1 MQREKKDKHFIKK
14 PVYPGGPKALRQFI
28 AQNLQYPKKALRAK
42 LEGTVV
48 LKYSIDHEGHVTD
61 AQVVSGIGQGCD
73 EEAVR
78 VTKLLKFEVPKL
90 PGKKTKVVFHNKLKV
105 HFRLPKAKAQ
115 SAAVQ
120 YQYTTA
126 DKKDEEQGAPVAP
139 SGGKSYTYT
148 IEF

>member
-14 PVYPGGPKALRQFI
+14 PVYPGGPQALRQFI
-28 AQNLQYPKKALRAK
+28 AQNLKYPEAALKAK

-48 LKYSIDHEGHVTD
+48 LKYTISHEGKVTE
-61 AQVVSGIGQGCD
+61 AHVVSGIGKGCD

-78 VTKLLKFEVPKL
+78 VAKLLKFQVPKL

-105 HFRLPKAKAQ
+105 HFRLPKAREQ
-115 SAAVQ
+115 PSAVQ
-120 YQYTTA
+120 YQYTTSRE
-126 DKKDEEQGAPVAP
+126 KEEP
-139 SGGKSYTYT
+139 STRPASSEGKSYTYT

>member
-14 PVYPGGPKALRQFI
+14 PVYPGGPQALRQFI
-28 AQNLQYPKKALRAK
+28 AENLQYPKTALREK

-48 LKYSIDHEGHVTD
+48 LKYTIDHEGKVTE
-61 AQVVSGIGQGCD
+61 ANVVSGIGKGCD

-78 VTKLLKFEVPKL
+78 VTKLLKFQVPKL

-105 HFRLPKAKAQ
+105 HFRLPKVKEQ
-115 SAAVQ
+115 PPGVQ
-120 YQYTTA
+120 YQYTTPA
-126 DKKDEEQGAPVAP
+126 KTSPEDQEAAP
-139 SGGKSYTYT
+139 SKRKSYTYT

>member
-28 AQNLQYPKKALRAK
+28 AQNLQYPKEALKAK
-42 LEGTVV
+42 VEGTVV
-48 LKYSIDHEGHVTD
+48 LKYSINHEGKVTE

-90 PGKKTKVVFHNKLKV
+90 PGKKTKVVFHNTIKV
-105 HFRLPKAKAQ
+105 HFRLPKPETQ
-115 SAAVQ
+115 PTAVQ
-120 YQYTTA
+120 YQYTPSA
-126 DKKDEEQGAPVAP
+126 KAEPAKPAAP
-139 SGGKSYTYT
+139 SGGGSYSYT

>member
-28 AQNLQYPKKALRAK
+28 AQNLQYPKEALKAK
-42 LEGTVV
+42 VEGTVV
-48 LKYSIDHEGHVTD
+48 LKYSINHEGQVTET
-61 AQVVSGIGQGCD
+61 QVVSGIGQGCD

-90 PGKKTKVVFHNKLKV
+90 PGKKTKVVFHNTIKV
-105 HFRLPKAKAQ
+105 HFRLPKPETQ
-115 SAAVQ
+115 PTAVQ
-120 YQYTTA
+120 YQYTTSV
-126 DKKDEEQGAPVAP
+126 KKEEPTKPAAPP
-139 SGGKSYTYT
+139 GGGSYSYT

>member
-28 AQNLQYPKKALRAK
+28 AQNLQYPKKALQAK

-48 LKYSIDHEGHVTD
+48 LKYSIDHEGTVTET
-61 AQVVSGIGQGCD
+61 QVLSGIGKGCD

-78 VTKLLKFEVPKL
+78 VTKLLKFQVPKL
-90 PGKKTKVVFHNKLKV
+90 PGKKTKVLFHNKLKV
-105 HFRLPKAKAQ
+105 HFRLPKPKAQ
-115 SAAVQ
+115 PSAIQ
-120 YQYTTA
+120 YQYTATP
-126 DKKDEEQGAPVAP
+126 KPKEKPEQPSAPG
-139 SGGKSYTYT
+139 SGSYTYT